1 MSGMSGMSGVSGVS
15 GVTDVAGRGAGG
27 SAQAVLDTQGM
38 FDATA
43 SLPEQVEAAA
53 EAARHVDGLPDKAS
67 VEHVVVLG
75 MGGSGIAGDILIA
88 AAGPFMAVPVVTVKS
103 YELPAFVGEGSL
115 VFAISFSGDTEETLE
130 AATEAAM
137 QGARLVA
144 VTSGGELEK
153 LATGWGAPLVRLP
166 GSIPQPRAALGAM
179 AIPPLVVLEQVGL
192 FPGAQQWIDLAVSQL
207 QRRRDRLTRAGNE
220 AAHLARR
227 IGRTVPLVH
236 GGGPI
241 GATAAQRWKT
251 QVNENAKTPAF
262 WAAQPELCHND
273 IVGWG
278 QHGDVTR
285 QVFTLV
291 SLRHDSEHPQV
302 TRRFDLVHDLM
313 REVVAGIEEVHA
325 EGEGDLAQL
334 LDLILY
340 GDFVSLHLA
349 AQEGIDPGPVPVLD
363 DLKTRLR
370 EG

>member
-1 MSGMSGMSGVSGVS
+1 MSEGGASGRTS
-15 GVTDVAGRGAGG
+15 
-27 SAQAVLDTQGM
+27 QAEPAPRDSRQGNLDTQGM
-38 FDATA
+38 FDAAA
-43 SLPEQVEAAA
+43 SFPEQVEAAA
-53 EAARHVDGLPDKAS
+53 EGARHVDGLPARETI
-67 VEHVVVLG
+67 EHVVVLG
-75 MGGSGIAGDILIA
+75 MGGSGVAGDILVA

-144 VTSGGELEK
+144 VTTGGELEK
-153 LATGWGAPLVRLP
+153 LAGGWGAPVIRVP
-166 GSIPQPRAALGAM
+166 EAIPQPRAALGAM
-179 AIPPLVVLEQVGL
+179 AIPPMVVLEQIGL

-207 QRRRDRLTRAGNE
+207 QRRRDRLAREGNE

-227 IGRTVPLVH
+227 IGRTIPLIY

-251 QVNENAKTPAF
+251 QVNENAKSPAF
-262 WAAQPELCHND
+262 WAAQPELCHNE
-273 IVGWG
+273 IAGWG
-278 QHGDVTR
+278 QNGDVTR

-302 TRRFDLVHDLM
+302 TRRFELVHDLM
-313 REVVAGIEEVHA
+313 REIVGGIEEVHA

-334 LDLILY
+334 LDLILF

-349 AQEGIDPGPVPVLD
+349 AQEGLDPGPVPVLV
-363 DLKTRLR
+363 DLKNRLR